1 MPAAELAALLE
12 GWVGISYVAWSVAGE
27 QAPEALA
34 IARLTRDLVV
44 AVSVLAPA
52 EWEAAASEFLRAASS
67 VCPWVP
73 SDWALA
79 LWVTFAVIEHSEEW
93 QAVQVDLGRYE
104 ALPLDP
110 FEPIG
115 PVELVARF
123 LQPLIELAS
132 RLCPV
137 SQPLSVVL
145 DALDP
150 FTVPVVPAGGSGA

>member
-1 MPAAELAALLE
+1 
-12 GWVGISYVAWSVAGE
+12 
-27 QAPEALA
+27 
-34 IARLTRDLVV
+34 
-44 AVSVLAPA
+44 
-52 EWEAAASEFLRAASS
+52 
-67 VCPWVP
+67 
-73 SDWALA
+73 

-93 QAVQVDLGRYE
+93 HAVQVDLGRYE

-115 PVELVARF
+115 ASELVARF

-150 FTVPVVPAGGSGA
+150 FPVPVVPAGGSGA